1 MNNSW
6 QPLLDGDL
14 AARALEAIQAI
25 AEDIPR
31 VPGWLPEAIAADNQ
45 LTWRSSLASGS
56 SGQALFYAYLSLH
69 TGEEPQADLAIEL
82 LDQATE
88 TLAAVP
94 MTESLYSGFTGIAW
108 VSDHLR
114 GRLFEADEDANR
126 EIDEA
131 LLTALAHT
139 PWTGEYDLI
148 NGLVGL
154 GVYALEGLPRPTA
167 AACLERIVDR
177 LAERAEETPE
187 GFTWFS
193 PPEAL
198 PPHQRESHP
207 EGLYNLGASHGMPGV
222 IGLLGAICAAG
233 VAGAAARPLLTG
245 AVSWLLAQQQAP
257 GAEFCFP
264 HFQAP
269 VRAPDTETRR
279 CRIAW
284 CYGDPGVAAA
294 LLVAARGAGEPAW
307 ERAAL
312 ETALSAAAR
321 PLDAS
326 GVQDA
331 GLCHG
336 AAGVAHL
343 FQRMYQMTGE
353 ERLAEAARRW
363 FEKTLAFRNPGQ
375 GVGGFQ
381 SWASGSSSGN
391 QAWRDDPGL
400 LEGAAGV
407 GLSLLGAVSTVEP
420 EWDRLFLASLPKR
433 PDSSL
438 SPAAPVDAP

>member
-1 MNNSW
+1 MSDSW
-6 QPLLDGDL
+6 PPLLDGDL

-25 AEDIPR
+25 AADIPR
-31 VPGWLPEAIAADNQ
+31 APGWLPEAIAEDNR
-45 LTWRSSLASGS
+45 LTWRSSLASGTA
-56 SGQALFYAYLSLH
+56 GQALFYAYLSLH
-69 TGEEPQADLAIEL
+69 TGDEPQADLAIEL
-82 LDQATE
+82 LDRATE
-88 TLAAVP
+88 ALAAVP
-94 MTESLYSGFTGIAW
+94 MTEGLYSGFTGIAW

-126 EIDEA
+126 EVDEG
-131 LLTALAHT
+131 LLIALAHT

-154 GVYALEGLPRPTA
+154 GVYALEGLPRPSA
-167 AACLERIVDR
+167 AECLERVVER
-177 LAERAEETPE
+177 LAERAEETPQ
-187 GFTWFS
+187 GFTWFN
-193 PPEAL
+193 PPYTL

-207 EGLYNLGASHGMPGV
+207 SGLYNLGASHGMPGV
-222 IGLLGAICAAG
+222 VGVLGAACAAG
-233 VAGAAARPLLTG
+233 VATAKARPLLAG
-245 AVSWLLAQQQAP
+245 AVSWLLAQRQPP

-264 HFQAP
+264 HFLAAQT
-269 VRAPDTETRR
+269 PDAELRR

-284 CYGDPGVAAA
+284 CYGDPGVAAT

-307 ERAAL
+307 ERAAV

-321 PLDAS
+321 PEEDA

-343 FQRMYQMTGE
+343 FQRMYEITGE
-353 ERLAEAARRW
+353 ERLAAAARRW
-363 FEKTLAFRNPGQ
+363 FERTLAFRNPGV

-381 SWASGSSSGN
+381 SWASGSSLGE

-407 GLSLLGAVSTVEP
+407 GLSLLGAISTVDP
-420 EWDRLFLASLPKR
+420 EWDRLFLASL
-433 PDSSL
+433 
-438 SPAAPVDAP
+438 SPTAPVAAP

>member
-1 MNNSW
+1 MSDSW

-14 AARALEAIQAI
+14 AARALEAVQAI
-25 AEDIPR
+25 AEDIPH
-31 VPGWLPEAIAADNQ
+31 VPGWIPEGVAANSQ

-56 SGQALFYAYLSLH
+56 AGQALFYAYLSLH

-82 LDQATE
+82 LDRATE
-88 TLAAVP
+88 ALAAVP
-94 MTESLYSGFTGIAW
+94 MSEGLYSGFTGIAW

-126 EIDEA
+126 EVDEG
-131 LLTALAHT
+131 LLTALSHT

-167 AACLERIVDR
+167 AECLERVVDR

-187 GFTWFS
+187 GLTWFN
-193 PPEAL
+193 PPHTL
-198 PPHQRESHP
+198 PSHQRESHP
-207 EGLYNLGASHGMPGV
+207 EGLYNLGASHGVPGA
-222 IGLLGAICAAG
+222 IGLLGAACAAG
-233 VAGAAARPLLTG
+233 IATAKVRPLLTG
-245 AVSWLLAQQQAP
+245 AVSWLLAQRQAP

-269 VRAPDTETRR
+269 GTEPRR

-284 CYGDPGVAAA
+284 CYGDPGVAAT

-307 ERAAL
+307 ERVAL

-321 PLDAS
+321 PEETA

-336 AAGVAHL
+336 ATGVAHL

-353 ERLAEAARRW
+353 ERLAAAARRW
-363 FEKTLAFRNPGQ
+363 FEKALDFRKPGQ

-381 SWASGSSSGN
+381 SWAAGSSSGN

-407 GLSLLGAVSTVEP
+407 GLALLGAVSTVEP
-420 EWDRLFLASLPKR
+420 EWDRLFLASLPTR
-433 PDSSL
+433 
-438 SPAAPVDAP
+438 